1 MLPEVAVMFV
11 VWVTVTDCA
20 VAKPL
25 ASIVAAVGSDEFQ
38 VADVVRSTVPPPWI
52 VPIAVNC

>member
-25 ASIVAAVGSDEFQ
+25 ASIVAAVGLDEFQ
-38 VADVVRSTVPPPWI
+38 VADVVRSTVPPP
-52 VPIAVNC
+52 